1 MSSNAL
7 SVFPIGYVRV
17 IDAGCCLAIEPE
29 YRQALR
35 GLEGFSHINVIW
47 WCHGCDDAAARTVLE
62 CEQPYKQSPAKLGI
76 FATRSPL
83 RPNPIA
89 ITAVMALKLDVARG
103 LIVIPYIDAEDG
115 TPILDIKPYHP
126 SVDRIRDVSVPAWCR
141 HWPQWYEDS
150 ADFDWG
156 AEFVNA
162 H

>member
-1 MSSNAL
+1 MSSKEM

-17 IDAGCCLAIEPE
+17 IDAGFCLAIEPE
-29 YRQALR
+29 YRQALS

-103 LIVIPYIDAEDG
+103 LIVIPYIDAEPD